1 MPDTNAIPITCPN
14 CGNAYQTPVRTVI
27 DVGQNPQLRQAFLA
41 GQINVAVCPKCQTG
55 GLLEVPLVYH
65 DPGADFLAIYFP
77 KQLSIP
83 ELEKQKMIGE
93 LTQGLMRS
101 LPPDQR
107 KGYFLSPRQF
117 VSRQALMDAVLG
129 TMGISQEELDRQ
141 RKKMKMID
149 QLRIMA
155 DDPKGLEMMLK
166 GQDAQIDYEF
176 FALLSSSLERAQA
189 MGDEKGAKQLEMLR
203 GGLMKITT
211 YGKRV
216 AKQEAAVASLKD
228 IKSPEEFFERLV
240 SADPDEID
248 AIAAAGRPLL
258 DYAFYQRL
266 TERIDASSGA
276 EKDRLTK
283 LRERLLLLTQ
293 QLDEAAKAS
302 MQESTVLLQE
312 LLSSPE
318 PRSAVREHAEE
329 IDDVFLAVLS
339 ANMQEAEKRGA
350 KAAGERMAMIYDEI
364 MALMEESMPPEV
376 QLINELLRAPYPE
389 GTRAL
394 LQENRAEITP
404 EVIELMGHLADD
416 MVQREG
422 PESGQTAKRL
432 RDIRAQ
438 ATLLV

>member
-1 MPDTNAIPITCPN
+1 
-14 CGNAYQTPVRTVI
+14 
-27 DVGQNPQLRQAFLA
+27 
-41 GQINVAVCPKCQTG
+41 
-55 GLLEVPLVYH
+55 
-65 DPGADFLAIYFP
+65 
-77 KQLSIP
+77 
-83 ELEKQKMIGE
+83 
-93 LTQGLMRS
+93 
-101 LPPDQR
+101 
-107 KGYFLSPRQF
+107 
-117 VSRQALMDAVLG
+117 
-129 TMGISQEELDRQ
+129 LDRQ

-176 FALLSSSLERAQA
+176 FALLSNSMERAQA
-189 MGDEKGAKQLEMLR
+189 MGDEKSAKQLEMLR
-203 GGLMKITT
+203 EGLMKITT

-228 IKSPEEFFERLV
+228 IKSPEEFFERVV
-240 SADPDEID
+240 SAEPDEID
-248 AIAAAGRPLL
+248 AIAVAGRPLL

-266 TERIDASSGA
+266 TERIDAGSGA
-276 EKDRLTK
+276 EKDRLIK
-283 LRERLLLLTQ
+283 LRDRLLQVTQ
-293 QLDEAAKAS
+293 QMDEAAKAS

-350 KAAGERMAMIYDEI
+350 KAAVERMAMIYDEI
-364 MALMEESMPPEV
+364 MAMMEESMPPEV
-376 QLINELLRAPYPE
+376 QLINDLLRAPYPD
-389 GTRAL
+389 GTRTL
-394 LQENRAEITP
+394 LQEHRAAITP
-404 EVIELMGHLADD
+404 EVIELMGRLADD
-416 MVQREG
+416 MAQREG

>member
-1 MPDTNAIPITCPN
+1 MPDTNAVQITCPN
-14 CGNAYQTPVRTVI
+14 CGNVYQTPVRTVI

-55 GLLEVPLVYH
+55 GMLEVPLVYH
-65 DPGADFLAIYFP
+65 DPGAEFLAIYFP
-77 KQLSIP
+77 QQLSIP
-83 ELEKQKMIGE
+83 EVEKQKMIGE

-101 LPPDQR
+101 LPPEQR

-117 VSRQALMDAVLG
+117 VSRQALMDSVLG

-141 RKKMKMID
+141 RKKMKLID

-155 DDPKGLEMMLK
+155 DDPKGLQMMLK

-176 FALLSSSLERAQA
+176 FMLISSSLERAEA

-203 GGLMKITT
+203 EGLMKITT

-228 IKSPEEFFERLV
+228 IKNPEEFFERLV

-248 AIAAAGRPLL
+248 AIAVAGRPLL

-266 TERIDASSGA
+266 TDRIDASSGA

-283 LRERLLLLTQ
+283 LRDRLLQLTQ
-293 QLDEAAKAS
+293 QMDEAAKAS

-350 KAAGERMAMIYDEI
+350 KAAVERMAMIYDEI
-364 MALMEESMPPEV
+364 MAMMEESMPPEV
-376 QLINELLRAPYPE
+376 QLINDLLRAPYPD

-394 LQENRAEITP
+394 LQEHRAEITP

-416 MVQREG
+416 MAQREG